1 MRHMREKIEKELRAL
16 EYELRFELPK
26 EIQKAVAH
34 GDLRENAEYKAAL
47 ERQSYVQ
54 SRVSQMHEKLAQL
67 STIKL
72 TAIPTD
78 RVAFGSVVTVRDL
91 DTDLESIFELV
102 FNDDGDAALGRISV
116 SSPIGRALVGKEVGD
131 QVTVKTPGG
140 ERVFEVCSLITL
152 HERESDNETSE
163 AGDSPSSTDG
173 V

>member
-1 MRHMREKIEKELRAL
+1 MRHMREKIEKELQAL

-72 TAIPTD
+72 SAIPTD
-78 RVAFGSVVTVRDL
+78 RVAFGSLVSVRDL
-91 DTDLESIFELV
+91 DNDLESVYELV
-102 FNDDGDAALGRISV
+102 FNDDGDAAQGKISV
-116 SSPIGRALVGKEVGD
+116 SSPIGRALLGKEVGD
-131 QVTVKTPGG
+131 QVTVKAPGG
-140 ERVFEVCSLITL
+140 ERVFEIVNLVTL
-152 HERESDNETSE
+152 HERDS
-163 AGDSPSSTDG
+163 AGESTDSKPSTDSSDG

>member
-1 MRHMREKIEKELRAL
+1 MRHMREKIEKELQAL

-72 TAIPTD
+72 SAIPTD
-78 RVAFGSVVTVRDL
+78 RVAFGSLVSVRDL
-91 DTDLESIFELV
+91 DNDLESDYELV
-102 FNDDGDAALGRISV
+102 FNDDGDAAQGKISV
-116 SSPIGRALVGKEVGD
+116 SSPIGRALLGKEVGD
-131 QVTVKTPGG
+131 QVTVKAPGG
-140 ERVFEVCSLITL
+140 ERVFEIVNLVTL
-152 HERESDNETSE
+152 HERDS
-163 AGDSPSSTDG
+163 AGESTDSKPSANSSDD